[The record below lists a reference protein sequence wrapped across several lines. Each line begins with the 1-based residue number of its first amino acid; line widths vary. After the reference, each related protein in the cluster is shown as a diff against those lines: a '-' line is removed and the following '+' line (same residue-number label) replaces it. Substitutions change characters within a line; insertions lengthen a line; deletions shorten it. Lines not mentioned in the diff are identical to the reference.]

1 MLLMVC
7 LQLPMILP
15 KSKSPNR
22 LMNIVKEKM
31 FKKLKAHHS
40 YDADVQLVGA
50 LTNIAAALAL
60 SAETHPI
67 EARDLVELQEVVELA
82 LCEAMNS
89 VSMDVPENVTKVLRR
104 IGHDKSRTPEIVSK
118 AITFVTGPLHDCL
131 RYGLTKILATGQILT
146 FVNTIFYGSLKC
158 NRESTIKN
166 MSDLFQLRSG
176 CSTYRYCPVVMF
188 ICEGISKLLFV
199 VIVSVV
205 CITMSSNKDHCE
217 LGFASYFGMKCE
229 HIQYWEKGLLI
240 MLLTSFIYEVGE
252 VINKINRT
260 YKYASEDAFTKY
272 IALIGTSINKAS
284 EHFSDRWNLLD
295 ILTIGFISIWAYEY
309 LYGLDYD
316 NDQNAQAWLSM
327 SAISLSL
334 GLLRFQS
341 MSKSTGQL
349 VIMVFE
355 MINDLQGFLLVF
367 LTCILGFGIAF
378 HSLFPS
384 LDKFSSW
391 YATSLTLFDAALG
404 NHDFDAFG
412 ESTQHQSIG
421 IVLMMVY
428 TILVMI
434 VLLNLIIARMSAT
447 HEKIDK
453 SALEVWARMQ
463 AINTEDFVL
472 LYERNPMC
480 MLPPPL
486 NILSCSAAVVHGL
499 YHFGAPI
506 VSSVCSNNNDGPPAS
521 VSSRMRWF
529 AALKATSVK

>member
-1 MLLMVC
+1 
-7 LQLPMILP
+7 MILP

-22 LMNIVKEKM
+22 LMNIIKDEM
-31 FKKLKAHHS
+31 IAHLKGFHG
-40 YDADVQLVGA
+40 YEADLQLVGA
-50 LTNIAAALAL
+50 LCNIAAALAA

-67 EARDLVELQEVVELA
+67 EARDLLELQEKFELA
-82 LCEAMNS
+82 LCEVMNS
-89 VSMDVPENVTKVLRR
+89 VSMDVPENVTRVLRR
-104 IGHDKSRTPEIVSK
+104 IGDDKHRTPEIVAK
-118 AITFVTGPLHDCL
+118 ALTFVSGPLHNCL

-146 FVNTIFYGSLKC
+146 FVNTIFYGSLKS

-166 MSDLFQLRSG
+166 MSDLFQLRAG

-188 ICEGISKLLFV
+188 MFEGISKLIFV

-205 CITMSSNKDHCE
+205 CIAMSSEKDDDHCE
-217 LGFASYFGMKCE
+217 VGFASTLGVKCG
-229 HIQYWEKGLLI
+229 HLPYWKNSLLI

-260 YKYASEDAFTKY
+260 EKYSSDDAFTRY
-272 IALIGTSINKAS
+272 ISLVGTSITKAS

-295 ILTIGFISIWAYEY
+295 ILTIFFISIWALYEWIY
-309 LYGLDYD
+309 EVPASH
-316 NDQNAQAWLSM
+316 DQSAQAWLSM
-327 SAISLSL
+327 SAISISL

-378 HSLFPS
+378 HSLFPR
-384 LDKFSSW
+384 LDAFNSW
-391 YATSLTLFDAALG
+391 HSTSLTLFDAALG
-404 NHDFDAFG
+404 NHDFNQFSSDG
-412 ESTQHQSIG
+412 TDHQSIG
-421 IVLMMVY
+421 IILMMVY

-447 HEKIDK
+447 HEKIDE

-472 LYERNPMC
+472 LYERNCMC

-486 NILSCSAAVVHGL
+486 NILSCAAAVAVSTHEFATPL
-499 YHFGAPI
+499 
-506 VSSVCSNNNDGPPAS
+506 VSSLWRGEEGTKQKSPFLRGFS
-521 VSSRMRWF
+521 YF
-529 AALKATSVK
+529 KEKAIK